1 VPADVA
7 TMLREISPANIQRTI
22 EKLVSF
28 GTRNM

>member
-1 VPADVA
+1 
-7 TMLREISPANIQRTI
+7 MLREISPANIQRTI